1 MSFFEQLIQIFEMLF
16 CLYFKIQDSRE
27 VIKYNSGND
36 KRQEIIDEL
45 RNEIKDVRKEINAVG
60 ERLPKKNI
68 DDNSKYPEKLI
79 DYLLDIPSYL
89 SDDLSVITCGS
100 TNGLPEYDSEKSFV
114 ALLKAQQWIKVNMRE
129 D

>member
-89 SDDLSVITCGS
+89 SDDLNAITS
-100 TNGLPEYDSEKSFV
+100 RNTNGLPEYDSKKSFV